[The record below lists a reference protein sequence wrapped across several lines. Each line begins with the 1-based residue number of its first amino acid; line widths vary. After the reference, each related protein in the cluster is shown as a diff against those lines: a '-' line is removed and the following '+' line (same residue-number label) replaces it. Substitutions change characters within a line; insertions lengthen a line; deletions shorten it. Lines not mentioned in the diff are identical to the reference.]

1 MYNDIPTI
9 LAVAF
14 LVFGTWLLMK
24 SALLFVNG
32 SEVLARVRGVPPFI
46 IGMVIIGFG
55 TSSPE
60 LVVSTLSSVTGH
72 SDLSLGNAFGSNIF
86 NIAVIL
92 GVAALI
98 RPITVRPSAVFYAV
112 PILLA
117 VSLFTFLLV
126 HLGGGLSRL
135 DGILM
140 LVVFAILLPV
150 YSRIEKKASATE
162 EGNEAAYE
170 ETPPMRHPVLAIVV
184 GLALLVLSSHLLL
197 WGAVDVARALG
208 VSELMI
214 GLTVIAAGTSLPEL
228 ASAIVAAR
236 KGQHEFVLGNIIG
249 SNFFNTLAVVGVSG
263 TISPFNH
270 FSPNI
275 VTRDLPVMLLLS
287 LSIAFFGANYGKIK
301 SNGRITRIEGCIWI
315 LAFLVYTLFLI
326 HQETNAA

>member
-1 MYNDIPTI
+1 MYNDIPTL

-14 LVFGTWLLMK
+14 LIFGTWLLMK

-32 SEVLARVRGVPPFI
+32 SEVLARASGVPPFI

-55 TSSPE
+55 TSAPE
-60 LVVSTLSSVTGH
+60 LVVSALSSVTGH

-98 RPITVRPSAVFYAV
+98 RPITVRFSAVFYAV

-117 VSLFTFLLV
+117 VSVFTYLLV
-126 HLGGGLSRL
+126 RLGDGFSRL

-140 LVVFAILLPV
+140 LVVFSILLPV
-150 YSRIEKKASATE
+150 YSHIEKKCAPAEESTE
-162 EGNEAAYE
+162 SAYE
-170 ETPPMRHPVLAIVV
+170 ATPPMRHPVLAVIA
-184 GLALLVLSSHLLL
+184 GLSLLVLSSHLLL
-197 WGAVDVARALG
+197 WGAVDIARVLG

-214 GLTVIAAGTSLPEL
+214 GLTIIAAGTSLPEL
-228 ASAIVAAR
+228 ASAVVSAR

-263 TISPFNH
+263 TIAPFKNV
-270 FSPNI
+270 SPNI
-275 VTRDLPVMLLLS
+275 MTRDLPVMLLLS
-287 LSIAFFGANYGKIK
+287 LSIAFFGANYRKIK
-301 SNGRITRIEGCIWI
+301 ADGRITRVEGCIWI
-315 LAFLVYTLFLI
+315 ISFLVYTLFLI
-326 HQETNAA
+326 QQETAA